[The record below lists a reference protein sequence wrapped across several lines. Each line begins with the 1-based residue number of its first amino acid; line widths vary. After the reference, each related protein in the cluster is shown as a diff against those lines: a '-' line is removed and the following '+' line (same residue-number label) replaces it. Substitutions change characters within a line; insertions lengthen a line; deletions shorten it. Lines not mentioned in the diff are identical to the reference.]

1 MDIVLSILQLA
12 GSLGVF
18 LYGMKLMSEALQKVA
33 GDRMRNILAA
43 MTKNNLSRVLTGL
56 LVTAVIQSSSATTVM
71 IVSFVNAGLLSLA
84 QSVGVIMGA
93 NIGTTITA
101 WLISIVGFK
110 FDISSAAI
118 PLIGIGL
125 PFLFSKKGNRKSIGE
140 LFLGFALLFMGLSF
154 LKESVPSFNSDS
166 PVLEFMAGFSG
177 AGMWSVLA
185 FVLIGTLLTIV
196 IQSSSATMALTLI
209 MCSNGWIPFELAA
222 AMVLGENIGTTITA
236 NIAAAVA
243 NISAKRAAR
252 SHMIFNI
259 FGVIWVLLLFHPF
272 VNLIDYILIQFN
284 AGSPLVEIAAIPF
297 GLSLFH
303 TLFNVSNTVL
313 LIGFTPYIVKVS
325 SMMVK
330 QPKSDEEEIFRLQY
344 IERGILSTSE
354 LSLYQAKQEIEVY
367 AKRTKRMFG
376 LAKDLLHETKEKEFK
391 ELYNRIIKYEEI
403 SDNTEIEIAAYL
415 SKISEGD
422 LSEESGKRLQGMY
435 KMIDNIE
442 SIGDSVQKIARNLE
456 SKRAAGVYFEPEMR
470 DRIVQMFAL
479 VDRSFDV
486 MIENI
491 NRGYTKIHDDHMA
504 VAYGVE
510 DEINDLRTTFV
521 EEHIKAIETGQYK
534 YNAGVFYSNIIS
546 DAEHLGDFIINVSE
560 DIYEIKHGDKKAPAS
575 KDHKKVFPK
584 S

>member
-1 MDIVLSILQLA
+1 MNILVSILQLA
-12 GSLGVF
+12 GSLGIF
-18 LYGMKLMSEALQKVA
+18 LYGMKLMSEGLQKVA
-33 GDRMRNILAA
+33 GDRMRSILAA
-43 MTKNNLSRVLTGL
+43 MTKNNLTRVLTGL

-71 IVSFVNAGLLSLA
+71 IVSFVNAGLLTLA

-110 FDISSAAI
+110 FDISAAAI

-140 LFLGFALLFMGLSF
+140 FILGFALLFMGLNF
-154 LKESVPSFNSDS
+154 LKDSVPKIEPGS
-166 PVLEFMAGFSG
+166 PMLEFIAGFSG
-177 AGMWSVLA
+177 SGMVPVLI
-185 FVLIGTLLTIV
+185 FVLIGTVLTMV

-236 NIAAAVA
+236 NIAASVA

-252 SHMIFNI
+252 SHLIFNV
-259 FGVIWVLLLFHPF
+259 FGVIWVLLVFHPF
-272 VNLIDYILIQFN
+272 VNLIDYILVQFK
-284 AGSPLVEIAAIPF
+284 AGSPLLQIAAIPF

-303 TLFNVSNTVL
+303 TMFNVSNTII
-313 LIGFTPYIVKVS
+313 LIGFTPYIVKLS
-325 SMMVK
+325 TIMVK
-330 QPKSDEEEIFRLQY
+330 TKKSDEEEIFRLQY

-367 AKRTKRMFG
+367 VKRTKKMFG
-376 LAKDLLHETKEKEFK
+376 LVKELLKETREKEFAEQYK
-391 ELYNRIIKYEEI
+391 RIVKYEEI
-403 SDNTEIEIAAYL
+403 SDNTEVEIAAYL
-415 SKISEGD
+415 AKISEGD

-442 SIGDSVQKIARNLE
+442 SIADSVQKIARNLE
-456 SKRAAGVYFEPEMR
+456 NKRAAGVYFEPEMR
-470 DRIVQMFAL
+470 DKIMQMFAL
-479 VDRSFDV
+479 VDRAFDV
-486 MIENI
+486 MIENT
-491 NRGYTKIHDDHMA
+491 NNGYTKIHDEHMA
-504 VAYGVE
+504 VAYGAE
-510 DEINDLRTTFV
+510 DEINELRTALI
-521 EEHIKAIETGQYK
+521 EEHIKAIELGYYK

-560 DIYEIKHGDKKAPAS
+560 DIYEIKHGDKKAPSS
-575 KDHKKVFPK
+575 KEYKKVNQV
-584 S
+584 

>member
-1 MDIVLSILQLA
+1 MNILVSILQLA
-12 GSLGVF
+12 GSLGIF
-18 LYGMKLMSEALQKVA
+18 LYGMKLMSEGLQKVA
-33 GDRMRNILAA
+33 GDRMRSILAA
-43 MTKNNLSRVLTGL
+43 MTKNNLTRVLTGL

-71 IVSFVNAGLLSLA
+71 IVSFVNAGLLTLA

-110 FDISSAAI
+110 FDISAAAI

-140 LFLGFALLFMGLSF
+140 FILGFALLFMGLNF
-154 LKESVPSFNSDS
+154 LKDSVPKIEPGS
-166 PVLEFMAGFSG
+166 PMLEFIAGFSG
-177 AGMWSVLA
+177 SGMVPVLI
-185 FVLIGTLLTIV
+185 FVLIGTVLTMV

-236 NIAAAVA
+236 NIAASVA

-252 SHMIFNI
+252 SHLIFNV
-259 FGVIWVLLLFHPF
+259 FGVIWVLLVFHPF
-272 VNLIDYILIQFN
+272 VNLIDYILVQFK
-284 AGSPLVEIAAIPF
+284 AGSPLLQIAAIPF

-303 TLFNVSNTVL
+303 TMFNVSNTII
-313 LIGFTPYIVKVS
+313 LIGFTPYIVKLS
-325 SMMVK
+325 TIMVK
-330 QPKSDEEEIFRLQY
+330 TKKSDEEEIFRLQY

-367 AKRTKRMFG
+367 VKRTKKMFG
-376 LAKDLLHETKEKEFK
+376 LVKELLKETREKEFAEQYK
-391 ELYNRIIKYEEI
+391 RIVKYEEI
-403 SDNTEIEIAAYL
+403 SDNTEVEIAAYL
-415 SKISEGD
+415 AKISEGD

-442 SIGDSVQKIARNLE
+442 SIADSVQKIARNLE
-456 SKRAAGVYFEPEMR
+456 NKRAAGVYFEPEMR
-470 DRIVQMFAL
+470 DKIMQMFAL
-479 VDRSFDV
+479 VDRAFDV
-486 MIENI
+486 MIENT
-491 NRGYTKIHDDHMA
+491 NNGYTKIHDEHMA
-504 VAYGVE
+504 VAYGAE
-510 DEINDLRTTFV
+510 DEINELRTSLI
-521 EEHIKAIETGQYK
+521 EEHIKAIELGYYK

-560 DIYEIKHGDKKAPAS
+560 DIYEIKHGDKKAPSS
-575 KDHKKVFPK
+575 KEYKKVNQV
-584 S
+584 

>member
-1 MDIVLSILQLA
+1 MNIVSSVLQLA
-12 GSLGVF
+12 GSLGIF
-18 LYGMKLMSEALQKVA
+18 LYGMKLMSEGLQKVA
-33 GDRMRNILAA
+33 GDRMRSILAA
-43 MTKNNLSRVLTGL
+43 MTKNNLTRVLTGL

-71 IVSFVNAGLLSLA
+71 IVSFVNAGLLTLA

-110 FDISSAAI
+110 FDISAAAI

-125 PFLFSKKGNRKSIGE
+125 PFLFSKKGNSKSIGE
-140 LFLGFALLFMGLSF
+140 FILGFALLFMGLDF
-154 LKESVPSFNSDS
+154 LKNSVPRIEPGS
-166 PVLEFMAGFSG
+166 PVLEFIAGFSG
-177 AGMWSVLA
+177 SGMLPVFA
-185 FVLIGTLLTIV
+185 FVVIGTVLTMI

-252 SHMIFNI
+252 SHLIFNL
-259 FGVIWVLLLFHPF
+259 FGVIWVLLVFHPF
-272 VNLIDYILIQFN
+272 VHLIDYILVQFH
-284 AGSPLVEIAAIPF
+284 AGSPLHELAAIPF

-303 TLFNVSNTVL
+303 TMFNVSNTII
-313 LIGFTPYIVKVS
+313 LIGFTPYIVKLS
-325 SMMVK
+325 TMMVK
-330 QPKSDEEEIFRLQY
+330 PSRSNEDEIFRLQY

-367 AKRTKRMFG
+367 AKRTKKMFG
-376 LAKDLLHETKEKEFK
+376 LVKDLLHETREKEFAEQYK
-391 ELYNRIIKYEEI
+391 RILKYEEI

-415 SKISEGD
+415 AKISEGD
-422 LSEESGKRLQGMY
+422 LSEDSGKRLQGMY

-456 SKRAAGVYFEPEMR
+456 SKRAAGVYFSPEMR
-470 DRIVQMFAL
+470 DKIVQMFVL
-479 VDRSFDV
+479 IDRAFDV
-486 MIENI
+486 MIDNA
-491 NRGYTKIHDDHMA
+491 NKGYTKIHDDHMA
-504 VAYGVE
+504 VAYGAE
-510 DEINDLRTTFV
+510 DEINELRTALL

-546 DAEHLGDFIINVSE
+546 DTEHLGDFIINVSE

-575 KDHKKVFPK
+575 KEHQKIKQV
-584 S
+584 